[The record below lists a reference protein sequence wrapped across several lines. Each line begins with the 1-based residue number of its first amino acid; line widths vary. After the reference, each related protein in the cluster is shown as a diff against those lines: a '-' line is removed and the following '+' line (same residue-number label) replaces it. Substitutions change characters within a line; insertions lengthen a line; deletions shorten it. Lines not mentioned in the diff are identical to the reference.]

1 MAQFDINPNFIP
13 NPRPQQNQQNPGSQ
27 IQIKPKFKGPAS
39 AKSIAALSILMV
51 LLVIVIAFLLFA
63 YNKVQNARVANFDD
77 KIASIDK
84 DLIKMKTVEQT
95 SVALKTQIDNINKIT
110 GGRNYV
116 SDTLADLSARL
127 TKDIQLDNLSIS
139 SDSQAKA
146 TGKARSI
153 NSVAKMM
160 TSLSASE
167 NISDVK
173 VSSVSYNES
182 KEAGGYYSFNLDFK
196 INISSSPA
204 KTSSANQ

>member
-13 NPRPQQNQQNPGSQ
+13 NQNQRPQQSPGSQ
-27 IQIKPKFKGPAS
+27 IQIKPKFKGPVS
-39 AKSIAALSILMV
+39 SKSIAALAILMV
-51 LLVIVIAFLLFA
+51 VLVVVIAFLLFA
-63 YNKVQNARVANFDD
+63 YNKVQNARVVNFDD

-84 DLIKMKTVEQT
+84 DLLKMKAVEQT

-110 GGRNYV
+110 GSRNYV
-116 SDTLADLSARL
+116 SDTLSDLSARL
-127 TKDIQLDNLSIS
+127 TKDVQLDNLSIT

-182 KEAGGYYSFNLDFK
+182 KESGGYYSFNLDFK

-204 KTSSANQ
+204 AKATTNQ